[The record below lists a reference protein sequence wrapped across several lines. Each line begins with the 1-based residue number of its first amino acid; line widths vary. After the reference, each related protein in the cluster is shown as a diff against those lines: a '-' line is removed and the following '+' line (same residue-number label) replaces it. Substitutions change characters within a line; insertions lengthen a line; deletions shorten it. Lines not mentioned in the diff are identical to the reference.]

1 MAGSFTD
8 FTEDLVLNWLL
19 TTNTAT
25 RPTQWYVGLFTT
37 ATGETGGGTEVSG
50 GAYVREAVS
59 FNVSGTNPTKAENTA
74 AVEFP
79 TATANWGTITHIG
92 LFNAASSGQM
102 LVHAP
107 LDVSKIIDEGDVF
120 RIPAGDLEITLD

>member
-1 MAGSFTD
+1 MAGSFTN
-8 FTEDLVLNWLL
+8 FTENLVLNWLL
-19 TTNTAT
+19 TNNTAT

-50 GAYVREAVS
+50 GAYVREEAS
-59 FNVSGTNPTKAENTA
+59 FSVSGTNPTKASSTA
-74 AVEFP
+74 AIEFP
-79 TATANWGTITHIG
+79 TATATWGTITHIG

-107 LDVSKIIDEGDVF
+107 LDVSKTIDEGDVF

>member
-8 FTEDLVLNWLL
+8 HAEDLVLNWLL
-19 TTNTAT
+19 TGNTAT

-50 GAYVREAVS
+50 GDYVREAAS
-59 FNVSGTNPTKAENTA
+59 FSVSGTDPTKAENTGA
-74 AVEFP
+74 IEFP
-79 TATANWGTITHIG
+79 TASDNWGEITHIG
-92 LFNAASSGQM
+92 LFDAASGGNM

-107 LDVSKIIDEGDVF
+107 LNVAKTIGTGDVF

>member
-8 FTEDLVLNWLL
+8 FTEDLVLNFLL
-19 TTNTAT
+19 TTNTAN
-25 RPTQWYVGLFTT
+25 RPTEWYVGLFTT

-50 GAYVREAVS
+50 GSYTRKAAA
-59 FNVSGTNPTKAENTA
+59 FTVSGTDPTSAVNSA
-74 AVEFP
+74 AVEFD
-79 TATANWGTITHIG
+79 TATDNWGEITHIG
-92 LFNAASSGQM
+92 LFDAATSGNM

-107 LDVSKIIDEGDVF
+107 LDVAKTIGTGDVF

>member
-50 GAYVREAVS
+50 GAYVREAAS
-59 FNVSGTNPTKAENTA
+59 FSVSGTDPTSAVNTA
-74 AVEFP
+74 AIEFP
-79 TATANWGTITHIG
+79 TASANWGTITHIG
-92 LFNAASSGQM
+92 LFDAATSGNM

-107 LDVSKIIDEGDVF
+107 LDVAKAIGTGDVF